1 MNEFEQKD
9 YEGAR
14 NSADQVKTTA
24 ENIMSIFDNI
34 DQVMNTLYND
44 AWQSQG
50 AEGAKSRYQQ
60 IRKNYETFYNNVV
73 AMKSHIYAVTASN
86 EAQDAAVSN
95 TIADLE
101 EEKSSFFFTI
111 SVEKVNSKVKIS
123 TELCG
128 KNQTYFP

>member
-95 TIADLE
+95 TIDDL
-101 EEKSSFFFTI
+101 
-111 SVEKVNSKVKIS
+111 
-123 TELCG
+123 
-128 KNQTYFP
+128 

>member
-14 NSADQVKTTA
+14 SSADQVKTNA
-24 ENIMSIFDNI
+24 DNIMGIFNNI

-50 AEGAKSRYQQ
+50 AEGARGRYQE
-60 IRKNYETFYNNVV
+60 IRKNYEVFYNNVV
-73 AMKSHIYAVTASN
+73 AMKEHIYAVTAAN

-95 TIADLE
+95 TIA
-101 EEKSSFFFTI
+101 
-111 SVEKVNSKVKIS
+111 
-123 TELCG
+123 EL
-128 KNQTYFP
+128 